1 MSQGLDDGANK
12 DGGGMSDVTGASVD
26 RFIGQTLKAE
36 SGRYRILEMIGSGG
50 MGSVMKAETEG
61 SGRLVAVKFLHS
73 ELAEDGS
80 SSRQRFEREIKVLL
94 DLKAFR
100 GIVQIEDWGRTD
112 DGILFLVMEYVKAPT
127 LDKMIEDHPNGLGQ
141 IESIQIAVEILSV
154 LEPIHHRGFVHRD
167 LKPHNICVF
176 EDPLAVRLL
185 DFGLSKPFTE
195 GHGYNKVTQMRQ
207 GKGSEIPGSP
217 HYMAVEQFLRPK
229 AVDARTDLYAVG
241 IILYELLA
249 GIPPF
254 RGIYLQDIL
263 KQHKNEDPPPIT
275 QGADGGPISYRLQN
289 VINKALQKAQE
300 DRYQTAGEFKEDL
313 FDVLNVLNKK
323 RRPRKELDGRYRI
336 LRKIGQGGNSEVFES
351 IQVETGD
358 RFALK
363 IAREGASDWDEET
376 LVNEADR
383 ALGHDNIVKVFEFGT
398 FEGRSTL
405 VMEFLDGGSLEDLI
419 QKYKGEGFPEGTF
432 FKVVIDICRGLH
444 HAHEHNIVHRDV
456 KPGNVLFA
464 GDGRGKICDFGIA
477 KRFEQRGDG
486 VQGAKNTTLAKGTAQ
501 YIPPEQCDMQ
511 RRVDRRADIYSL
523 GVMMYEML
531 AGRLPFTDGILITQH
546 LMSDPPP
553 LEVKGDFRNPDALCK
568 VVERCMQKKEED
580 RFQNMKELAK
590 ELVRISKMEPQ
601 KKAHKP
607 VPLHTVPEEWKN
619 DPSRGGIVG
628 AEGGRPA
635 SQAPGLSVRKV
646 FAIGIPLV
654 VILAVVL
661 AFVIRGD
668 DPATDTSARTGGGG
682 TTLDTAWLDEF
693 NQLQDFCRKSD
704 WKSVSTFRIREL
716 GKHPEELKKLGGM
729 VSAGLLSALGAPM
742 ATEDD
747 LKTRIGEVTA
757 VAGAMVTVGDEK
769 NQVGVLRGFLNEA
782 RKLEGWAPTQSG
794 FAPWRDE
801 ERESIKK
808 AVARLEKSLGLAPG
822 SAKTWLDYAESRQAA
837 ILDHNIAWAQSVFEQ
852 GLGDGTFDLP
862 ESFETRLDEI
872 LRRMAA
878 ERRSPSKLLQAFGS
892 WALAGARSKIGDGPA
907 AAESFLANEAAK
919 VAGMDGASYFEELA
933 RVRRRVASD
942 LDLEPRTLRE
952 ALFQTAVRLERGKE
966 FVAALTARFGDDPR
980 DWESTLSSIE
990 AEGLPMT
997 AFRPVVTRVILDRL
1011 RDSAL
1016 RSALES
1022 AYEASSD
1029 KAGFIGPLD
1038 DAFKSLVA
1046 KLDPG
1051 SRSDLDLRWGELTAS
1066 FRKGGADL
1074 AWSALEGRRAAFK
1087 AEPAH
1092 DFKDVRS
1099 QLALYRTFCSNYP
1112 AHPGA
1117 TALRDEASQLI
1128 AEFEKD
1134 SRWLKATVLARE
1146 NASLLA
1152 DPDGI
1157 QRRTW
1162 RQFAKDLGNSLQNG
1176 DWAEGLDESELERCS
1191 RVVNGVRV
1199 YNASWRELDKAC
1211 LALEFAIP
1219 SSSRELFNK
1228 STVDVSGADGLRASW
1243 NDEGYLEVEASPATS
1258 IGSPPDLIDGEALT
1272 LRIPLVLTSESLGL
1286 ENEPL
1291 TLRVRGPAKEEFDFQ
1306 PPAVSVKA
1314 GLAKAN
1320 SVPLRVTLTDDRPI
1334 PPEASSAR
1342 FVLFGREIK
1351 PVARPEATTIVYE
1364 LRLLDFQDAKT
1375 EIRFELSAADAAG
1388 NPATVEIR
1396 RVRRELDDARDLL
1409 VRRRR
1414 RELEDE
1420 SRRLFETIASQP
1432 FRSDLPK
1439 RAAQELLAFSGKLEA
1454 FQAYDSESVVGLAED
1469 AVKRNVADLLLG
1481 WTRTLT
1487 AANVADMEKG
1497 IDSFLGDV
1505 ARLERRFT
1513 GSDAATQGLKRDLA
1527 KRYEAARRSRRVEP
1541 TPAPIKPRPIG
1552 PVRPQYKKV
1561 ARVNSGRF
1569 EFVRVDTSSGPA
1581 WIATREFSVGDAKAI
1596 DRAVLR
1602 KVQAL
1607 AGNYETGG
1615 ARWEL
1620 VDAMPL
1626 VPCSPNL
1633 ALDICA
1639 RLDQDSGEL
1648 RRLEEQLGGPV
1659 HFDLPSVKAWMA
1671 AGRMQTGGNGR
1682 FGWGS
1687 SQAIPRVYKVANPA
1701 GKREKWY
1708 PRLRSVEGDPNAN
1721 PFHFLSGNAA
1731 EIARSG
1737 RTRFRLMGGSIRD
1750 ATYNELKDLQVD
1762 RKGPTVSPRKHAMF
1776 SGFRLAIVPR
1786 R

>member
-1 MSQGLDDGANK
+1 MSHGLDVGANK
-12 DGGGMSDVTGASVD
+12 DGGGMSDVTGASVE
-26 RFIGQTLKAE
+26 RFIGQTLTAE

-73 ELAEDGS
+73 ELSEDGS

-112 DGILFLVMEYVKAPT
+112 DGLLFLVMEYVKAQT

-141 IESIQIAVEILSV
+141 IQAIQVAVEILSV

-195 GHGYNKVTQMRQ
+195 GHGYSKVTQMRQ
-207 GKGSEIPGSP
+207 GKGNEIPGSP

-300 DRYQTAGEFKEDL
+300 DRYQTASEFKEDL

-336 LRKIGQGGNSEVFES
+336 LRKIGQGGNSEVFEA

-419 QKYKGEGFPEGTF
+419 QKYKGGGFPEGTF
-432 FKVVIDICRGLH
+432 FKAVIDICRGLH

-456 KPGNVLFA
+456 KPGNVLFSA
-464 GDGRGKICDFGIA
+464 DGRGKICDFGIA

-553 LEVKGDFRNPDALCK
+553 LAVQGDFRNPDALCK

-607 VPLHTVPEEWKN
+607 VVLHTVPEEWKN
-619 DPSRGGIVG
+619 DPSRGGVVG
-628 AEGGRPA
+628 GEGTVA
-635 SQAPGLSVRKV
+635 SQASGLSVRKV

-668 DPATDTSARTGGGG
+668 DPVADPSSGGANGG
-682 TTLDTAWLDEF
+682 SSLDTAWLDEF
-693 NQLQDFCRKSD
+693 NQLQDFCRQSN
-704 WKSVSTFRIREL
+704 WKAVSTFRVREL
-716 GKHPEELKKLGGM
+716 SKHPEELKKLGGM

-742 ATEDD
+742 VTEED
-747 LKTRIGEVTA
+747 LKNRITEVAT

-769 NQVGVLRGFLNEA
+769 NQVSVLRGFLKEA
-782 RKLEGWAPTQSG
+782 RKLEGWAPTSPG
-794 FAPWRDE
+794 FASWRDGDLQA
-801 ERESIKK
+801 IAK
-808 AVARLEKSLGLAPG
+808 AVARLEKSLGFAPG
-822 SAKTWLDYAESRQAA
+822 AAKAWLDYAEAREAA
-837 ILDHNIAWAQSVFEQ
+837 ILDHNLAWARSILEE
-852 GLGDGTFDLP
+852 GLRAR
-862 ESFETRLDEI
+862 SFEVPEGFEARLDEI
-872 LRRMAA
+872 LGKMGA
-878 ERRSPSKLLQAFGS
+878 ERKRPIELFQAFGN
-892 WALAGARSKIGDGPA
+892 WALEGARSKTTEGPA
-907 AAESFLANEAAK
+907 AAESFLSDEAAK
-919 VAGMDGASYFEELA
+919 LAGMTRADYFDELA
-933 RVRRRVASD
+933 RVRRRVGSD
-942 LDLEPRTLRE
+942 LDLEPRSLRE
-952 ALFQTAVRLERGKE
+952 ALFQSAVRLEGEKE
-966 FVAALTARFGDDPR
+966 FLDGLAARFGDDPR
-980 DWESTLSSIE
+980 GWGSALSSIE
-990 AEGLPMT
+990 AEGLPMAT
-997 AFRPVVTRVILDRL
+997 FRPVVTTVLLDRL
-1011 RDSAL
+1011 RDAGLRDAL
-1016 RSALES
+1016 GA
-1022 AYEASSD
+1022 AYDASSN
-1029 KAGFIGPLD
+1029 KASFIAPLD
-1038 DAFKSLVA
+1038 DAFKALVP

-1051 SRSDLDLRWGELTAS
+1051 RRSELDLRWGELTAA

-1074 AWSALEGRRAAFK
+1074 AWAALERRRTAFK
-1087 AEPAH
+1087 ADPSH
-1092 DFKDVRS
+1092 DFEEVRR
-1099 QLALYRTFCSNYP
+1099 QLGRYRTFCSNYP
-1112 AHPGA
+1112 NHSGA
-1117 TALRDEASQLI
+1117 AVLRREANELI
-1128 AEFEKD
+1128 GEFDKA
-1134 SRWLKATVLARE
+1134 SRWLKMTVLARE

-1152 DPDGI
+1152 DPGI
-1157 QRRTW
+1157 ERRGW
-1162 RQFAKDLGNSLQNG
+1162 QQFAKELGDSLQNSE
-1176 DWAEGLDESELERCS
+1176 WAEGLEEGELNRCG
-1191 RVVNGVRV
+1191 RVVDGVRV
-1199 YNASWRELDKAC
+1199 YNLNWRELGKAC
-1211 LALEFAIP
+1211 IALEFAIP
-1219 SSSRELFNK
+1219 PSSRDLFNK
-1228 STVDVSGADGLRASW
+1228 TTVDVAGADGLLAAW
-1243 NDEGYLEVEASPATS
+1243 NDEGYLEIEASPANS
-1258 IGSPPDLIDGEALT
+1258 VVDSQDLIDGEALA
-1272 LRIPLVLTSESLGL
+1272 LRIQLVLTSETLGL

-1291 TLRVRGPAKEEFDFQ
+1291 TLRVRGPAKEEFDFK
-1306 PPAVSVKA
+1306 PPTLLIRA
-1314 GLAKAN
+1314 GQAT
-1320 SVPLRVTLTDDRPI
+1320 SSGVPLRFTLTDDRPI
-1334 PPEASSAR
+1334 PTAASTVR
-1342 FVLFGREIK
+1342 FVLAGKEMK
-1351 PVARPEATTIVYE
+1351 PSAKPDATTMVYE
-1364 LRLLDFQDAKT
+1364 LRLSDFQDAKS
-1375 EIRFELSAADAAG
+1375 EVRFELSATDAAG
-1388 NPATVEIR
+1388 NPAAVESR
-1396 RVRRELDDARDLL
+1396 RVRGKLDDARDLL

-1414 RELEDE
+1414 RQLEDA
-1420 SRRLFETIASQP
+1420 SRRLFETIASRP
-1432 FRSDLPK
+1432 FGSTLPK
-1439 RAAQELLAFSGKLEA
+1439 QAAQELLGFSADLEA
-1454 FQAYDSESVVGLAED
+1454 FRSYDAESVVGLAED

-1481 WTRTLT
+1481 WTRDLT
-1487 AANVADMEKG
+1487 PANVSAVERG
-1497 IDSFLGDV
+1497 IESFLGEV
-1505 ARLERRFT
+1505 ARMERRFT
-1513 GSDAATQGLKRDLA
+1513 GSDAATQSLRGDLA
-1527 KRYEAARRSRRVEP
+1527 KRYDVARRTKQTDPQPIPVE
-1541 TPAPIKPRPIG
+1541 AE
-1552 PVRPQYKKV
+1552 PVRPVRPRYKKV
-1561 ARVNSGRF
+1561 ARVTSGRF
-1569 EFVRVDTSSGPA
+1569 EFVLVETASGPA
-1581 WIATREFSVGDAKAI
+1581 WIATREFSVADAKAI
-1596 DRAVLR
+1596 DRGIMA
-1602 KVQAL
+1602 KVQAF

-1633 ALDICA
+1633 AVDICN
-1639 RLDQDSGEL
+1639 RLNGDSREL
-1648 RRLEEQLGGPV
+1648 GRLETELGGPV
-1659 HFDLPSVKAWMA
+1659 RFDLPSVKAWLA
-1671 AGRMQTGGNGR
+1671 AGKKQTGGNGR
-1682 FGWGS
+1682 FGWGT
-1687 SQAIPRVYKVANPA
+1687 SQGIPRVYKVLNPA

-1721 PFHFLSGNAA
+1721 PFHFLSGNAS

-1750 ATYNELKDLQVD
+1750 ATYNEVKDLQVD
-1762 RKGPTVSPRKHAMF
+1762 RKGPSISPRKHAMF
-1776 SGFRLAIVPR
+1776 SGFRLALVPTR
-1786 R
+1786 

>member
-1 MSQGLDDGANK
+1 
-12 DGGGMSDVTGASVD
+12 MSDVTGASVD

-73 ELAEDGS
+73 ELADDGS

-112 DGILFLVMEYVKAPT
+112 DGLLFLVMEFVKAPT
-127 LDKMIEDHPNGLGQ
+127 LDKLIEEHSNGLGQ
-141 IESIQIAVEILSV
+141 IQAIQIAVEILSV

-176 EDPLAVRLL
+176 EDPLAIRLL

-229 AVDARTDLYAVG
+229 SVDARTDLYAVG

-351 IQVETGD
+351 IQVESGD

-419 QKYKGEGFPEGTF
+419 QKYKGGGFPEGTF
-432 FKVVIDICRGLH
+432 FKAVIDICRGLH

-456 KPGNVLFA
+456 KPGNVLFG
-464 GDGRGKICDFGIA
+464 GDGRAKICDFGIA

-553 LEVKGDFRNPDALCK
+553 LEVKGEFRNPDALCK

-619 DPSRGGIVG
+619 DPSRGGLVG
-628 AEGGRPA
+628 GDGSVSAPP
-635 SQAPGLSVRKV
+635 PGLSVRKV

-661 AFVIRGD
+661 AFAIRGD
-668 DPATDTSARTGGGG
+668 EPADDAASGSGNGGAS
-682 TTLDTAWLDEF
+682 LDTAWLDEF
-693 NQLQDFCRKSD
+693 NQLQDFCRQSD
-704 WKSVSTFRIREL
+704 WKAVSSFKVREL
-716 GKHPEELKKLGGM
+716 SKHPDELKKLGGM

-742 ATEDD
+742 ATEEE
-747 LKTRIGEVTA
+747 LKNRIAEVAA

-769 NQVGVLRGFLNEA
+769 NQVGVLRGFLKEA
-782 RKLEGWAPTQSG
+782 RKLEGWAPTG
-794 FAPWRDE
+794 TEFAPWRDA
-801 ERESIKK
+801 EREAIGK
-808 AVARLEKSLGLAPG
+808 AVSRLEKSLGFAPG
-822 SAKTWLDYAESRQAA
+822 AAKTWLDYAEAKQALV
-837 ILDHNIAWAQSVFEQ
+837 LDHNAAWARAVFER
-852 GLGDGTFDLP
+852 GLQEGSFQLP
-862 ESFETRLDEI
+862 EGFENRIQEI
-872 LRRMAA
+872 LRRLDA
-878 ERRSPSKLLQAFGS
+878 ERRRPTDLLQAFGK
-892 WALAGARSKIGDGPA
+892 WALAGARAKLDAGPA
-907 AAESFLANEAAK
+907 AAAAFLSEEAAA
-919 VAGMDGASYFEELA
+919 VAGIAKADYLGELA
-933 RVRRRVASD
+933 RVRRRVGSD
-942 LDLEPRTLRE
+942 LDLAPRNLRE
-952 ALFQTAVRLERGKE
+952 ALFQSAVRLEGDRAFLDGL
-966 FVAALTARFGDDPR
+966 AARFGADPR
-980 DWESTLSSIE
+980 GWESVIE
-990 AEGLPMT
+990 STAAEGLPLT
-997 AFRPVVTRVILDRL
+997 AFRPVLTRVVLERL
-1011 RDSAL
+1011 QDPSL
-1016 RSALES
+1016 RKALEA
-1022 AYEASSD
+1022 AYEASGD
-1029 KAGFIGPLD
+1029 KAGFIAPLD
-1038 DAFKSLVA
+1038 DAFAALA
-1046 KLDPG
+1046 AQLDPG
-1051 SRSDLDLRWGELTAS
+1051 RRSELDLRWGELTAT

-1074 AWSALEGRRAAFK
+1074 AWSALERSRAEFK
-1087 AEPAH
+1087 SRSSHE
-1092 DFKDVRS
+1092 FGEVRD
-1099 QLALYRTFCSNYP
+1099 QLARYRTFCSNYP
-1112 AHPGA
+1112 NHPGVA
-1117 TALRDEASQLI
+1117 SLRREAGELVD
-1128 AEFEKD
+1128 EFETT

-1152 DPDGI
+1152 DPTGV

-1162 RQFAKDLGNSLQNG
+1162 RKFAKELGESLQNG
-1176 DWAEGLDESELERCS
+1176 DWAEGLEDGELNRCS
-1191 RVVNGVRV
+1191 RVVDGVRV
-1199 YNASWRELDKAC
+1199 YNVNWRELEKAC
-1211 LALEFAIP
+1211 IALEFTIP
-1219 SSSRELFNK
+1219 ESSRQLFGK
-1228 STVDVSGADGLRASW
+1228 ETVTVTAADGFHAAW
-1243 NDEGYLEVEASPATS
+1243 NDEGYLEVEAAPSASIVDGERPAE
-1258 IGSPPDLIDGEALT
+1258 GEALV
-1272 LRIPLVLTSESLGL
+1272 LRVPLVLTSASLGL

-1291 TLRVRGPAKEEFDFQ
+1291 TLNVRGPAKEEFDFT
-1306 PPAVSVKA
+1306 PPALLVKA
-1314 GLAKAN
+1314 GDVTAEGVL
-1320 SVPLRVTLTDDRPI
+1320 LRLELRDDRAI
-1334 PPEASSAR
+1334 PKEGFTAR
-1342 FVLFGREIK
+1342 FVLMGKEMT
-1351 PVARPEATTIVYE
+1351 PAETPDAATKVYR
-1364 LRLLDFQDAKT
+1364 LRLSSLQDAKS
-1375 EIRFELSAADAAG
+1375 EVRFDVSASDAAG
-1388 NPATVEIR
+1388 NPAIVEIR
-1396 RVRRELDDARDLL
+1396 RVRAEIEDARDLL

-1414 RELEDE
+1414 RDLEDDR
-1420 SRRLFETIASQP
+1420 RRLFQAISTEAFGPEPT
-1432 FRSDLPK
+1432 K
-1439 RAAQELLAFSGKLEA
+1439 RAARELLEFGAKLEA
-1454 FQAYDSESVVGLAED
+1454 FQAFDGDGAAGLAED
-1469 AVKRNVADLLLG
+1469 AVKRNVSDLLLG
-1481 WTRTLT
+1481 WARSLT
-1487 AANVADMEKG
+1487 AANVTAMEKG
-1497 IDSFLGDV
+1497 IDTLLTDV
-1505 ARLERRFT
+1505 ARFERRFT
-1513 GSDAATQGLKRDLA
+1513 GSDGATQGLRRDLA
-1527 KRYEAARRSRRVEP
+1527 SRYDVARKSRSADP
-1541 TPAPIKPRPIG
+1541 GPPPIDPKPIR
-1552 PVRPQYKKV
+1552 PVRPLYKKV
-1561 ARVNSGRF
+1561 ARIRSGRF
-1569 EFVRVDTSSGPA
+1569 EFVRVETTSGPA
-1581 WIATREFSVGDAKAI
+1581 WIATREFSVADAKAI
-1596 DRAVLR
+1596 DRSVLA

-1620 VDAMPL
+1620 MDAMPL
-1626 VPCSPNL
+1626 VPSSPRL
-1633 ALDICA
+1633 ALGICD
-1639 RLDQDSGEL
+1639 RLNGDTAEL
-1648 RRLEEQLGGPV
+1648 KRLEEELGGPV
-1659 HFDLPSVKAWMA
+1659 RFDLPSTKAWMA
-1671 AGRMQTGGNGR
+1671 AGKLQTGGDGR
-1682 FGWGS
+1682 YGWGS
-1687 SQAIPRVYKVANPA
+1687 SSGIPRVYKVLNHA

-1708 PRLRSVEGDPNAN
+1708 PRLRSVEGDPNAS

-1750 ATYNELKDLQVD
+1750 ATFNEVKDLQVD
-1762 RKGPTVSPRKHAMF
+1762 RKGPSISPNKHAMF
-1776 SGFRLAIVPR
+1776 SGFRLAVVPTR
-1786 R
+1786 